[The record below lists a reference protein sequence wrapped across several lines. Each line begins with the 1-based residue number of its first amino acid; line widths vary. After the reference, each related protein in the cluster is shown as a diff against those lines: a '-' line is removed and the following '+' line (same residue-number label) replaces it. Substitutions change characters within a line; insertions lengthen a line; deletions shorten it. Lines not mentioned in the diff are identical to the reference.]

1 MSEPHLLYQV
11 TGEVAVIS
19 FNRPKT
25 RNAFSREMIELLP
38 AYFSKA
44 RDDHAVKGII
54 LTGQGEAF
62 CSGGDVK
69 EMAEG
74 KLRSWNM
81 KRFLWEGVHRTVL
94 LLEDLDKPVL
104 AAVNGVATGAGMGL
118 ALMCDLRICSEKA
131 RFAESYIKLGL
142 VAGDGG
148 AYFLPRLIGP
158 AKALE
163 LLLTG
168 DLITADQALQMGI
181 VNKVVPHETL
191 MEETFHLM
199 ERIIRNPPLAVRM
212 MKRSVYQSQTG
223 SLRNHLDYISSQIS
237 LLSETEDHMEAARAF
252 LEKRTPRF
260 KGE

>member
-1 MSEPHLLYQV
+1 MGEPHLLYQV
-11 TGEVAVIS
+11 QEAVAVIS
-19 FNRPKT
+19 FNRPKAK
-25 RNAFSREMIELLP
+25 NAFSREMIGLLP
-38 AYFSKA
+38 SFFAKA
-44 RDDHAVKGII
+44 RDDKAIKGII
-54 LTGQGEAF
+54 LTGEGDAF

-74 KLRSWNM
+74 KLRSWDM

-104 AAVNGVATGAGMGL
+104 AAVNGAATGAGMGL
-118 ALMCDLRICSEKA
+118 ALMCDLRVCSEKA
-131 RFAESYIKLGL
+131 RFAESYIRLGL

-168 DLITADQALQMGI
+168 DLITASQAFQMGI
-181 VNKVVPHETL
+181 VNKVVPHEKL

-212 MKRSVYQSQTG
+212 MKRSVYQSQNGT
-223 SLRNHLDYISSQIS
+223 LRNHLDYISSQIS

-252 LEKRTPRF
+252 LEKRTPVF
-260 KGE
+260 HGK